1 VLILRELPPFRV
13 LLVCGL
19 STQLHQQVIGID
31 EVLSSSDA
39 DFKSSGLITAS
50 LIRLCFLSRLSGRDI
65 VGPVGAVSAGR
76 HERLLRRLSRYLV
89 EHLSS

>member
-1 VLILRELPPFRV
+1 LPPFRD

-31 EVLSSSDA
+31 EIISFSDA
-39 DFKSSGLITAS
+39 DFTSSGLVTAS

-65 VGPVGAVSAGR
+65 VGPIGAVSAER
-76 HERLLRRLSRYLV
+76 HARLLRRLSHYLI
-89 EHLSS
+89 EHLGP